1 MRVLLMLTPKRDVNG
16 MDEGAQRDRSVV
28 ALVNSQNQCGLGG
41 FSNVAAPGQS
51 SDERKGAVEY

>member
-1 MRVLLMLTPKRDVNG
+1 MLVLLMLTPKRDVSG
-16 MDEGAQRDRSVV
+16 IDEGAQRDRSGFGQW
-28 ALVNSQNQCGLGG
+28 SKPMWPRG